1 MKVGSIQSSQGIGM
15 VKESVPA
22 VGQQNSFKDV
32 LKGLSS
38 SNDIVSLQKDLK
50 TFTEGIVAGRS
61 FSPRDLILYQIKA
74 GQFGLGVELVSKV
87 AESASAT
94 IKKLE
99 QGH

>member
-1 MKVGSIQSSQGIGM
+1 MKVGSIQGSQAIGM
-15 VKESVPA
+15 VKESVQTI
-22 VGQQNSFKDV
+22 GQKGSFNEV
-32 LKGLSS
+32 LKGVSS
-38 SNDIVSLQKDLK
+38 GNDIISLQKDLK
-50 TFTEGIVAGRS
+50 TFTEGVVSGKS
-61 FSPRDLILYQIKA
+61 FSPRDLIIYQIKA

>member
-1 MKVGSIQSSQGIGM
+1 MKVSSIQSAQSIGM
-15 VKESVPA
+15 VKETLPTA
-22 VGQQNSFKDV
+22 GQQTSFKDV
-32 LKGLSS
+32 LKGVSS
-38 SNDIVSLQKDLK
+38 ANDIVSLQKDLK
-50 TFTEGIVAGRS
+50 SFTDGVVSGKS

-87 AESASAT
+87 AESAGAT